1 MKDNFLV
8 RIFAF
13 LVIAFIFWND
23 TSFTANLIYSVI
35 MATLVVDNILMMK
48 VANRGQIY
56 KGMSIKLLKESFLRK
71 VNPNK
76 SPWIGAWFSLVL
88 TVVISLFWSGNRL
101 F

>member
-35 MATLVVDNILMMK
+35 MATLVIDNILMMK
-48 VANRGQIY
+48 VANGGRRYRGV
-56 KGMSIKLLKESFLRK
+56 SIKLPKESFFK
-71 VNPNK
+71 K
-76 SPWIGAWFSLVL
+76 S
-88 TVVISLFWSGNRL
+88 
-101 F
+101 

>member
-23 TSFTANLIYSVI
+23 TIFTANLIYSVI
-35 MATLVVDNILMMK
+35 MATLVIDNILMMK

-56 KGMSIKLLKESFLRK
+56 KGMSIKLLKESFFK
-71 VNPNK
+71 K
-76 SPWIGAWFSLVL
+76 S
-88 TVVISLFWSGNRL
+88 
-101 F
+101 

>member
-13 LVIAFIFWND
+13 LVIVFIFWND

-35 MATLVVDNILMMK
+35 MATLVIDNILMMK

-56 KGMSIKLLKESFLRK
+56 KGMSIKLLKESFFK
-71 VNPNK
+71 K
-76 SPWIGAWFSLVL
+76 S
-88 TVVISLFWSGNRL
+88 
-101 F
+101 

>member
-8 RIFAF
+8 RIVDF

-35 MATLVVDNILMMK
+35 MATLVIDNILMMK

-56 KGMSIKLLKESFLRK
+56 KGMSIKLLKESFFK
-71 VNPNK
+71 K
-76 SPWIGAWFSLVL
+76 S
-88 TVVISLFWSGNRL
+88 
-101 F
+101 

>member
-35 MATLVVDNILMMK
+35 MATLVIDNILMMK

-56 KGMSIKLLKESFLRK
+56 KGMSIKLLKGSFFK
-71 VNPNK
+71 K
-76 SPWIGAWFSLVL
+76 S
-88 TVVISLFWSGNRL
+88 
-101 F
+101 